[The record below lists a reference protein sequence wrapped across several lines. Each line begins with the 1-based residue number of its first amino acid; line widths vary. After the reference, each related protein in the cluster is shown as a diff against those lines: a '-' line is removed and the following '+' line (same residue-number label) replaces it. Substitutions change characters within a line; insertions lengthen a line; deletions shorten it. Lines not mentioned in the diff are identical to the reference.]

1 MLGNVQPR
9 YKWRRFFHLERLS
22 PRTNWM
28 KLISRIAEK
37 IRKQAHHDGH
47 NTVQLGVFKLPI
59 GGVRDYK
66 G

>member
-1 MLGNVQPR
+1 
-9 YKWRRFFHLERLS
+9 
-22 PRTNWM
+22 M